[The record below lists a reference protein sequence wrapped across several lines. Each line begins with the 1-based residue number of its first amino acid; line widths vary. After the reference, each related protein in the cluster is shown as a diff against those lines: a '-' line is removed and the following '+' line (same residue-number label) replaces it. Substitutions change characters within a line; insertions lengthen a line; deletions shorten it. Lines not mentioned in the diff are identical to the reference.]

1 MGKRVAVILL
11 CTVLI
16 FTAWIAGLYMG
27 AAPRQLS
34 EETGYTVTIDEQ
46 TGSAYIYVRNYS
58 DITEGKS
65 GLFIK
70 RRETNGSGVRTA
82 GITTTTVCGAS
93 PRVAAMMRKEKD
105 RW

>member
-1 MGKRVAVILL
+1 MGKRVAGVLL

-27 AAPRQLS
+27 ATPPKPG

-70 RRETNGSGVRTA
+70 RGEN
-82 GITTTTVCGAS
+82 
-93 PRVAAMMRKEKD
+93 
-105 RW
+105 